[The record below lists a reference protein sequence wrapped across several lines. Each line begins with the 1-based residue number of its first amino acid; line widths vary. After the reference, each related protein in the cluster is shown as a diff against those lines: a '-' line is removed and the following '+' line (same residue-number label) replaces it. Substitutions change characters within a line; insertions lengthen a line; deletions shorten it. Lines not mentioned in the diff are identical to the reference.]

1 MFSKTKVLAGFSIHI
16 DEPFI
21 VMHIAVMTPQ
31 NINYD
36 KIAVIGLGYV
46 GMPLALALAT
56 HYNVTGFDVD
66 SERVNELKEGF
77 DRNREIRQG
86 ELRASSCL
94 FTSELQDIADS
105 NVYIVTV
112 PTPVDEE
119 NNKPDLSIVEAA
131 SKSIAG
137 ILKKDDIVVYES
149 TVYPGVTE
157 DICGALLEKE
167 SGLKC
172 GTDFYLGYSPERINP
187 GDTKHTVKTITK
199 VVAGQTPEI
208 TDILADIY
216 AKTNDGNIFKAANIK
231 TAEASKAIENAQRD
245 INVAF
250 VNEVTKIVNE
260 LDLSVY
266 DVLDAAATKWNFLKF
281 TPGLVG
287 GHCIGVD
294 PYYLAQCARDLGH
307 DPEVILAGRHTNDT
321 MGAYFANRLMRK
333 MGEGKKDV
341 LILGFTF
348 KENINDIRNTK
359 VIDVYKT
366 LADAGH
372 NVIVHDPHA
381 NPEEVETHYNVELSA
396 NMPVGQTFDAVIL
409 AVSHKSYQQMGEAAI
424 KGLLKPNGLLYDLKG
439 LWRSHNFDPSI
450 QYLTV

>member
-1 MFSKTKVLAGFSIHI
+1 
-16 DEPFI
+16 
-21 VMHIAVMTPQ
+21 MT
-31 NINYD
+31 NENH

-46 GMPLALALAT
+46 GMPLALALAG
-56 HYNVTGFDVD
+56 HYAVVGFDV
-66 SERVNELKEGF
+66 SESRVSELKDGF

-86 ELRASSCL
+86 ELRSTACK
-94 FTSELQDIADS
+94 FTSDFQDVKDS
-105 NVYIVTV
+105 SVYIITV
-112 PTPVDEE
+112 PTPINEDS
-119 NNKPDLSIVEAA
+119 NTPDLSFVEAA
-131 SKSIAG
+131 SKAIAPFLNKG
-137 ILKKDDIVVYES
+137 DIVVYES

-167 SGLKC
+167 SGLSC
-172 GTDFYLGYSPERINP
+172 GSDFYLGYSPERINP
-187 GDTKHTVKTITK
+187 GDTQHTVRTITK

-208 TDILADIY
+208 TEVLADIY

-250 VNEVTKIVNE
+250 INEVTKIVNE

-294 PYYLAQCARDLGH
+294 PYYLAQCAKDLGH
-307 DPEVILAGRHTNDT
+307 DPEVILAGRHINDA
-321 MGAYFANRLMRK
+321 MGSYFANRLVQKLGGGR
-333 MGEGKKDV
+333 KDV

-359 VIDVYKT
+359 VIDVYET
-366 LADAGH
+366 LKDAGY

-381 NPEEVETHYNVELSA
+381 SSDEVQAHYGIDIARTL
-396 NMPVGQTFDAVIL
+396 PTDTQFDGVVL
-409 AVSHKSYQQMGEAAI
+409 AVSHNVYCQMADTAL
-424 KGLLKPNGLLYDLKG
+424 KGLLKPDGILYDLKG
-439 LWRSHNFDPSI
+439 VWRSHTFDTDI
-450 QYLTV
+450 NYLTV